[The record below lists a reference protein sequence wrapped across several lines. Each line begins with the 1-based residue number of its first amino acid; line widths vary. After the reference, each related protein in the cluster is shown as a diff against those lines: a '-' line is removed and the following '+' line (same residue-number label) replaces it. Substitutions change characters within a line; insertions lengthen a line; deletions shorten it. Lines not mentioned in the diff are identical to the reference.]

1 MGLGQEEGIQRNPLE
16 TPTQWKHK
24 ALRPRDEVTSALEMT
39 QPPDDPVPT
48 HKRRPRYR
56 GTHPRRFEERYKE
69 LAAEQYPDIVPHVLA
84 KGRTPAGQHVPIMVE
99 EVLGALAPLP
109 GMRVVDATL
118 GFGGHARSLLGR
130 IAPGGQL
137 LGLDADP
144 IELPRTEARLRQ
156 LGFDETTLI
165 TRRTNFAGM
174 HAALVEVGWSDGADV
189 ILADLGVS
197 SMQIDN
203 PERGFTFAADGPLD
217 MRMNPGRGASA
228 AQWLERASVHQIQ
241 RSLREHSD
249 EPFAEQLA
257 HALFAGRSSIST
269 THALASAVRTAL
281 LDHMEADAAEQS
293 VRRVFQALRIEVNDE
308 LSALDA
314 LLRQLPDCLRPGGR
328 VAVLTFHSGEDR
340 RVKHSFAEGE
350 LTGRYASVAAEV
362 IRASSQER
370 YDNPR
375 SRSAKLRWAI
385 RSEGEGIRKASR

>member
-1 MGLGQEEGIQRNPLE
+1 M
-16 TPTQWKHK
+16 
-24 ALRPRDEVTSALEMT
+24 S
-39 QPPDDPVPT
+39 QPPDEPAPT

-118 GFGGHARSLLGR
+118 GFGGHARRLLER
-130 IAPGGQL
+130 IQPGGQL

-144 IELPRTEARLRQ
+144 IELPRTEARLRR
-156 LGFDETTLI
+156 LGFDDSALV
-165 TRRTNFAGM
+165 TRRTNFAGL
-174 HAALVEVGWSDGADV
+174 HAALAAIGWSDGADA

-217 MRMNPGRGASA
+217 MRMNPARGASA
-228 AQWLERASVHQIQ
+228 AQWLERATLAQIQ
-241 RSLREHSD
+241 RALQEHAD
-249 EPFAEQLA
+249 EPFAERLA
-257 HALFAGRSSIST
+257 HALAASRGTLTT

-281 LDHMEADAAEQS
+281 LEQVEADVAEQS

-328 VAVLTFHSGEDR
+328 VVLLTFHSGEDR
-340 RVKHSFAEGE
+340 RVKHAFAEGE
-350 LTGRYASVAAEV
+350 RSGHYASIAAEV
-362 IRASSQER
+362 IRASAQER

-385 RSEGEGIRKASR
+385 RAEGKDGPGASR